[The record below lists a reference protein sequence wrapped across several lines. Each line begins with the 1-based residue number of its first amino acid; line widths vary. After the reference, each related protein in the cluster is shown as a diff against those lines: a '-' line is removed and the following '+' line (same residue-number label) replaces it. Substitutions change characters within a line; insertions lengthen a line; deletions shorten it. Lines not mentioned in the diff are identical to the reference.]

1 MSPVYSNP
9 RELPLSA
16 LAPGVS
22 LPLPTVTAPV
32 YEKPPGS
39 WKKQKV
45 LYKEALENNN
55 YHTLMMRR

>member
-9 RELPLSA
+9 LELPLSA

-32 YEKPPGS
+32 YEKPQGT
-39 WKKQKV
+39 WKKQKP
-45 LYKEALENNN
+45 LYKEAMENNN
-55 YHTLMMRR
+55 YHVLMTRR